1 MHNRHAYLKKNC
13 LQQFSKVLVI
23 YLVFLEMIGIQY
35 LLLGASPV
43 AQEVKNLPATQAMQ
57 ETLVHSLVWEDTL
70 EEDMATQSS
79 IIAWRNPMDR
89 GAWRATVH
97 GVAKSQT

>member
-70 EEDMATQSS
+70 EEVMATQSS
-79 IIAWRNPMDR
+79 ILAWRLL
-89 GAWRATVH
+89 
-97 GVAKSQT
+97 